1 MVDNATIGY
10 SLLFQEMGL
19 EPNFD
24 ILPYEKDF
32 MCWRMGYFNAYILP
46 HSS

>member
-32 MCWRMGYFNAYILP
+32 ICWRMGYFNAYILP